1 MAKGTAIKNDAD
13 LDCVMVMNS
22 IDNASQLRKKLP
34 AIKRKLK
41 SCLKSS
47 IGGSWKLASAQ
58 KETRFSLQFKMSRY
72 PGDPGET
79 VEVDLLPTFEA
90 NVDIDGT
97 YVTGRVARFSNSQ
110 SC

>member
-22 IDNASQLRKKLP
+22 IDDASQLREKLP
-34 AIKRKLK
+34 AIKSALK
-41 SCLKSS
+41 SCLSSS
-47 IGGSWKLASAQ
+47 IGDSWQLASAQ
-58 KETRFSLQFKMSRY
+58 KETRFSLQFRMSRY
-72 PGDPGET
+72 PGESVD
-79 VEVDLLPTFEA
+79 VDLLPTFEA

-97 YVTGRVARFSNSQ
+97 YVTGRVPRFSYSQ